1 MPKMFELQV
10 TQYCQEFGKFLTLT
24 VISPAHLTFPAH
36 LRTFERDAQLDRK
49 YALPVPDLPYIDLM
63 SYSTSHPI
71 ATFLHCLFA
80 RRCQSNIQIT
90 KALYNNLPV

>member
-24 VISPAHLTFPAH
+24 VISPAHLTFPVY
-36 LRTFERDAQLDRK
+36 LRTFQREAQLDRK
-49 YALPVPDLPYIDLM
+49 YALPVPDLSYIDLM
-63 SYSTSHPI
+63 SYSTSRPI